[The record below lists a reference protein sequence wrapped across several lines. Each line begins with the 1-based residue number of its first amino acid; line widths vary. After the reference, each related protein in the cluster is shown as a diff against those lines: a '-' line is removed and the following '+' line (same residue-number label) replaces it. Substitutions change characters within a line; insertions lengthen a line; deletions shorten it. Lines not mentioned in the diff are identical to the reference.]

1 MRFLSVASALGVVI
15 LAACSA
21 PPIGDYPEEEFQRPK
36 RRNADTSEDPDAAA
50 TAPPTTGTTSF
61 TLTVTLAGP
70 GAGTITSTPAGLTC
84 QGKTCTGSFPSGTAV
99 TLVPA
104 PAAGSSFVGWTGACD
119 GSTTCAPV
127 MNGNVAI
134 TAELESLA
142 GTWSGTYT
150 NTRQAFDCTF
160 ENKGN
165 LSITIA
171 ADGTAFTNTANVTGL
186 ELREIPSCNLVR
198 TTTGTSP
205 SEPVTLAG
213 TATSGTWTVKV
224 QGASGTLA
232 FPYTGTFAGKKLSGS
247 WTCATCVGSF
257 TLTKQ

>member
-1 MRFLSVASALGVVI
+1 MASAFGVVI

-21 PPIGDYPEEEFQRPK
+21 PPIGDSPVEQYKRPN
-36 RRNADTSEDPDAAA
+36 RRNADDSNEADAGD
-50 TAPPTTGTTSF
+50 APPTTGTTSV
-61 TLTVTLAGP
+61 TLTVTLTGA

-104 PAAGSSFVGWTGACD
+104 PAAGSSFVAWSGGCD

-127 MNGNVAI
+127 MNGNVQV
-134 TAELESLA
+134 TAELESLT

-150 NTRQAFDCTF
+150 NTRQKSGCTF

-171 ADGTAFTNTANVTGL
+171 ADGTTFTNTASVTGL
-186 ELREIPSCNLVR
+186 EIREIPSCNLVR
-198 TTTGTSP
+198 ISTGTSP
-205 SEPVTLAG
+205 SEPVTVTG

-224 QGASGTLA
+224 QGVSGTLDL
-232 FPYTGTFAGKKLSGS
+232 PYTGTFAGKKLSGS